1 MNFKLISY
9 LTARI
14 MLIGAAMLVPPLM
27 VSFIYHDGCHIP
39 FLITMAVF
47 LLLSIPGFIKPK
59 KMHMF
64 AKDGLMIVVLAWI
77 AFSVVGALP
86 FYLSREIPSYIDC
99 LFETVSGFTT
109 TGSSILTE
117 IEHIS
122 KSVLF
127 WRSFTHWIGGM
138 GVLVFAMAIFSGR
151 EAKTTHIMRAEMPGP
166 TLGKLASKWQFSVRI
181 LYGMYAFLT
190 FFEFLML
197 LFGGM
202 SVYDSLVHAFGTA
215 GTGGFSVKNA
225 SIGYYQ
231 SPYIQYTITA
241 FMLMFG
247 INFNIYYLL
256 LVKKFSKVRNNSEL
270 KTYFAIIIT
279 ATVVIMLNIY
289 KMSGGAELAFR
300 RALFHVSSAVT
311 TTGYATADFNMWP
324 QLSKTIIF
332 ILMFVGG
339 CAGSTGGGLKVLRV
353 SVLVKSAFSAI
364 RKSVSP
370 KRVLTIKNDS
380 RTVDEDEVYGVIT
393 YFVCYIVFMF
403 ASLIVLSLDKID
415 LETAITAVVT
425 TVNNIG
431 PGLGKMI
438 GPAGNFHDMSVLSK
452 IVLSIDMLAGRLE
465 LYPVLMLFM
474 PEVWKR
480 S

>member
-1 MNFKLISY
+1 MNFKMIGY
-9 LTARI
+9 LTAKI
-14 MLIGAAMLVPPLM
+14 MLIGAAMLVPSLL
-27 VSFIYHDGCHIP
+27 VSFIYSDGCHIP
-39 FLITMAVF
+39 FLITIAVF

-59 KMHMF
+59 KRHMF

-77 AFSVVGALP
+77 AFSAVGALP

-117 IEHIS
+117 VEHIS
-122 KSVLF
+122 KSLLF

-138 GVLVFAMAIFSGR
+138 GVLVFAMAIFSGKD
-151 EAKTTHIMRAEMPGP
+151 AKTTHIMRAEMPGP
-166 TLGKLASKWQFSVRI
+166 TLGKLTSKWQFSVRI

-190 FFEFLML
+190 FVEFLML

-202 SVYDSLVHAFGTA
+202 SVFESLVHAFGTA
-215 GTGGFSVKNA
+215 GTGGFSVKNI
-225 SIGYYQ
+225 SIGYYK
-231 SPYIQYTITA
+231 SPYIQYTIA
-241 FMLMFG
+241 VFMMLFG

-256 LVKKFSKVRNNSEL
+256 LVKKFQKVKANSEL
-270 KTYFAIIIT
+270 KTYLAIIVVAT
-279 ATVVIMLNIY
+279 AVIMLNIY
-289 KMSGGAELAFR
+289 KIYNGFEMALRQAFFQV
-300 RALFHVSSAVT
+300 ASTVT
-311 TTGYATADFNMWP
+311 TTGYATANFDLWP
-324 QLSKTIIF
+324 QLSRTIIF

-353 SVLVKSAFSAI
+353 SVLVKSAFSAV

-370 KRVLTIKNDS
+370 KRVLTIKNDG
-380 RTVDEDEVYGVIT
+380 RTIDGNEVEGVVT

-403 ASLIVLSLDKID
+403 ASLIVLSLDSID
-415 LETAITAVVT
+415 LETALTAVVT
-425 TVNNIG
+425 TINNIG

-474 PEVWKR
+474 PEIWKR
-480 S
+480 

>member
-1 MNFKLISY
+1 MNFKMIGY
-9 LTARI
+9 LTAKI
-14 MLIGAAMLVPPLM
+14 MLIGAAMLVPPLI

-39 FLITMAVF
+39 FLITIAVF

-59 KMHMF
+59 KTHMF

-77 AFSVVGALP
+77 VFSAVGALP

-117 IEHIS
+117 VEHIS
-122 KSVLF
+122 KSLLF

-138 GVLVFAMAIFSGR
+138 GVLVFAMAIFSGKD
-151 EAKTTHIMRAEMPGP
+151 AKTTHIMRAEMPGP

-190 FFEFLML
+190 FVEFIML

-202 SVYDSLVHAFGTA
+202 NVFDSLVHSFGTA
-215 GTGGFSVKNA
+215 GTGGFSVKNI
-225 SIGYYQ
+225 SIGYYK
-231 SPYIQYTITA
+231 SPYIQYTIA
-241 FMLMFG
+241 VFMMLFG

-256 LVKKFSKVRNNSEL
+256 LVKKFQKVKANSEL
-270 KTYFAIIIT
+270 KTYLTIIVV

-289 KMSGGAELAFR
+289 KIYNGFEMALRQAFFQV
-300 RALFHVSSAVT
+300 ASTVT
-311 TTGYATADFNMWP
+311 TTGYATANFDLWP
-324 QLSKTIIF
+324 QLSRTIIF

-353 SVLVKSAFSAI
+353 SVLVKSALSAV

-370 KRVLTIKNDS
+370 KRVLTIKNDG
-380 RTVDEDEVYGVIT
+380 RTIDGNEVEGVVT
-393 YFVCYIVFMF
+393 YFVCYVVFMF
-403 ASLIVLSLDKID
+403 ASLIVLSLDSID
-415 LETAITAVVT
+415 LETALTAVVT
-425 TVNNIG
+425 TINNIG

-474 PEVWKR
+474 PEIWKR
-480 S
+480 